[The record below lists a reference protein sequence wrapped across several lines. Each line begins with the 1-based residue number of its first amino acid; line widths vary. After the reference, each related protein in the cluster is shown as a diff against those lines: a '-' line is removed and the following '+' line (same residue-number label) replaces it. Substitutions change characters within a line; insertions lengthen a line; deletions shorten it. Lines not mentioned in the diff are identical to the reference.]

1 MKEFSPPPLPPRR
14 VTADL
19 SRGRS
24 PLHVDLR
31 IKEKKKK
38 ERTWAKRQHSGLAW
52 GLLHDAT
59 ILAATGH
66 CTELPVHPLRPCPV
80 LHGHPRSEGEGQGW
94 GCQQGGFPKG
104 KTCFT
109 VPNRWFFPH
118 NIPRVALQSEPP
130 QVHHATRL
138 PLGVSIVPWV
148 HETLLHLSPQTPKV
162 EIFLAG

>member
-31 IKEKKKK
+31 IKGKKKK
-38 ERTWAKRQHSGLAW
+38 KGGELGPKDSTWVWRGVCSTMPPSWALR
-52 GLLHDAT
+52 
-59 ILAATGH
+59 AA
-66 CTELPVHPLRPCPV
+66 PCAPPPSL

-94 GCQQGGFPKG
+94 WCQQGGFPKG
-104 KTCFT
+104 KTCFV
-109 VPNRWFFPH
+109 VPHRCFFPH
-118 NIPRVALQSEPP
+118 NIPRFALQSEPP

-162 EIFLAG
+162 EIFLAR